1 MPDYQKTLHNI
12 LEVAIS
18 NNASDIHI
26 VAGHPFI
33 LRITGELISQ
43 KYMPIISPE
52 DSLGLALA
60 LMGQERKARFMQEK
74 ECDFAYSFS
83 DKARFRV
90 NVFFQMGYVSVAL
103 RLIGAKI
110 KTIEELN
117 LPLAVRK
124 FAQAKHG
131 LVLVTGASS
140 QGKSTTLASLVNE
153 INNNRREHIITIED
167 PIEYI
172 FQDNLSLI
180 EQREVSQDTLS
191 FANALRAALRED
203 PDVIMVGEMRDLET
217 IATTITAAETGH
229 LVFATLHTNSAS
241 QSIHRVIDVFPS
253 DQQSQVRAQLAVSLL
268 GVISQKLIPS
278 EGRGFLP
285 ACEILFA
292 NGGVSNLIRENKIHE
307 IPSILETSASSGM
320 CTLNKSLFDMVKDK
334 TISSETALS
343 YSLTPEDLKLRLSRL

>member
-1 MPDYQKTLHNI
+1 MIDYQKTLNNI
-12 LEVAIS
+12 LETAIS

-33 LRITGELISQ
+33 LRIAGELVSQ

-52 DSLGLALA
+52 DSLGLGLA

-90 NVFFQMGYVSVAL
+90 NVFFQMGFVSMAL
-103 RLIGAKI
+103 RLIEAEI

-117 LPLAVRK
+117 LPIIIKK
-124 FAQAKHG
+124 FSQAKHG
-131 LVLVTGASS
+131 LVLITGASS
-140 QGKSTTLASLVNE
+140 QGKSTTLASLINE
-153 INNNRREHIITIED
+153 INNSRREHIITIED

-180 EQREVSQDTLS
+180 EQREVNQDTLS
-191 FANALRAALRED
+191 FANALRSALRED

-253 DQQSQVRAQLAVSLL
+253 DQQGQIRAQLAVSLL
-268 GVISQKLIPS
+268 GVVSQKLIPS
-278 EGRGFLP
+278 DGKGFLP
-285 ACEILFA
+285 ACEVLFTTS
-292 NGGVSNLIRENKIHE
+292 GISNLIRENKIHE
-307 IPSILETSASSGM
+307 IPSILETSGVSGM
-320 CTLNKSLFDMVKDK
+320 CTLNKSLFDMVRNNLITSDL
-334 TISSETALS
+334 ALG
-343 YSLTPEDLKLRLSRL
+343 YSLNPEDLKLRLARL